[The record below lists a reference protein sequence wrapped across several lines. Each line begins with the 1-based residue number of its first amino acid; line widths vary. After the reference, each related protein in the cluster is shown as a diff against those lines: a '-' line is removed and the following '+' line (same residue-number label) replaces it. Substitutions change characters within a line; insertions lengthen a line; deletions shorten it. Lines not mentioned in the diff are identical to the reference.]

1 MSLPQLPDELRVGTV
16 QWNIS
21 RASVGENLESL
32 DRILAELASSGP
44 HLVLL
49 PEMWSRGFCG
59 NALLEEA
66 EALPSRQASMQER
79 AARHRIWIG
88 GTLPEPGDGR
98 RVFNTFYLYDGE
110 GILRFSY
117 RKIHLF
123 PLTRE
128 PEFFLPGD
136 SLPAPCEAGSW
147 RIGAGICFDIR
158 FPGLFT
164 SQVAQGAN
172 LLLLPAQF
180 PDPRQE
186 HFRLLARAR
195 ALENQACVVGV
206 NRTGADGALTYFGG
220 SLICNFQGEIIG
232 EMSRDE
238 GGAVRTIRA
247 SEGEALRAAFPL
259 QERISSLAAPLRP

>member
-1 MSLPQLPDELRVGTV
+1 MSPAQLPDLLQVGTV
-16 QWNIS
+16 QWTIS
-21 RASVGENLESL
+21 RASVEENLGSL
-32 DRILAELASSGP
+32 DRILAGMKAARA

-59 NALLEEA
+59 SALLEEA
-66 EALPSRQASMQER
+66 AALPARQAALKER
-79 AARHRIWIG
+79 AVRHRIWIG

-98 RVFNTFYLYDGE
+98 RVFNTFYLYDSE
-110 GILRFSY
+110 GTLRLSY

-136 SLPAPCEAGSW
+136 SLPSPCEAGPW

-164 SQVAQGAN
+164 AQVAQGAN

-206 NRTGADGALTYFGG
+206 NRTGVDGALSFFGG
-220 SLICNFQGEIIG
+220 SLVCGFQGEIIG
-232 EMSRDE
+232 EMGRDE
-238 GGAVRTIRA
+238 GWMVNTIRA

-259 QERISSLAAPLRP
+259 QERVTALAAPSRP

>member
-1 MSLPQLPDELRVGTV
+1 MSLPPLPDELRVGTV
-16 QWNIS
+16 QWSIS
-21 RASVGENLESL
+21 RASVEENLASL
-32 DRILAELASSGP
+32 DAILAGMAPSRP
-44 HLVLL
+44 HLALL

-59 NALLEEA
+59 TALLEES
-66 EALPSRQASMQER
+66 EALPARQASMRDR
-79 AARHRIWIG
+79 AVHHRTWIG

-98 RVFNTFYLYDGE
+98 RVYNTFFLFDAE
-110 GILRFSY
+110 GNLRLSY

-136 SLPAPCEAGSW
+136 ALPVPCEAGPW
-147 RIGAGICFDIR
+147 RIGVGICFDIR

-164 SQVAQGAN
+164 SQVARGAN

-206 NRTGADGALTYFGG
+206 NRTGTDGALSYFGG
-220 SLICNFQGEIIG
+220 SLICSFQGEIIG
-232 EMSRDE
+232 EMSRQE
-238 GGAVRTIRA
+238 GGTVFTIRA
-247 SEGEALRAAFPL
+247 SDGETLRAAFPL
-259 QERISSLAAPLRP
+259 QERISTLAAASPP